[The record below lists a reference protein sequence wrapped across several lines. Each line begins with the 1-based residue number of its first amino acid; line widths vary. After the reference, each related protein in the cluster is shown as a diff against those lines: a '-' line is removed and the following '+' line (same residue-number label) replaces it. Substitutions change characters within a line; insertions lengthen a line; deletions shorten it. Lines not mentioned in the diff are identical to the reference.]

1 MAERLVTLAELQ
13 GELEALLKRVEEGET
28 LVLVDDQP
36 GAPRRRR
43 VALVRAA
50 VYDQAIGRP
59 AHDVEAKVGGVAGGL
74 VAGAGATLGSVT
86 GRPEMTKGARKLGR
100 RVGRAL
106 AAGVEALHTPKDQ
119 EPHP

>member
-13 GELEALLKRVEEGET
+13 AGLEDMLKRVEEGET

-36 GAPRRRR
+36 GATARRR

-59 AHDVEAKVGGVAGGL
+59 PHEVEAKVGGVAGGL
-74 VAGAGATLGSVT
+74 VSGAGATLGSVT
-86 GRPEMTKGARKLGR
+86 GNPEMAKGARKLGR

-106 AAGVEALHTPKDQ
+106 AAGVEALHTPK
-119 EPHP
+119 EPEQRP